1 MDTTEILSMKKNS
14 VLCFAL
20 VLAICG
26 CHKSSSKNPP
36 TAATPDAPTKPV
48 ATLTSDQLL
57 AEYQKNPI
65 AADQKYKGQLV
76 EVSGKIG
83 KIGRSVL
90 GAPYVNLG
98 AVSEEDFFG
107 VSCFLASSAVD
118 EVAKMQPGTAVKIRG
133 ICKGQFAG
141 QALELKECEFVK

>member
-1 MDTTEILSMKKNS
+1 MKPSLILCVAMALTT
-14 VLCFAL
+14 
-20 VLAICG
+20 CG

-36 TAATPDAPTKPV
+36 AGTGTGTESAPKPV
-48 ATLTSDQLL
+48 ASLTSDQLL

-83 KIGRSVL
+83 KIGKSVL

-107 VSCFLASSAVD
+107 VSCYLAASAVD
-118 EVAKMQPGTAVKIRG
+118 DVAKMQPGTAVKIRG
-133 ICKGQFAG
+133 ICKGQFGG